1 MPTYDPNES
10 LRTVRFLN
18 SHLHATMTGRKK
30 ITVRLYDRA
39 RHHFEM
45 HQRFLGEFGN
55 DEIGML
61 PMVLVAT
68 HDTRVCALREV
79 TMAECEA
86 DGCADHVALMALL
99 STIYE
104 KPVTMD
110 SVVGVIRFEM
120 SRHG

>member
-1 MPTYDPNES
+1 MSES

-18 SHLHATMTGRKK
+18 SHLHATMTGQKK
-30 ITVRLYDRA
+30 ITVRLYDPV

-68 HDTRVCALREV
+68 HDTRVCALRDV

-86 DGCADHVALMALL
+86 DGCADHVALTFML
-99 STIYE
+99 STIYGR
-104 KPVTMD
+104 PVTAD
-110 SVVGVIRFEM
+110 STVGVIRFEM